1 MDILQEAQARL
12 ESFGVAVDGPAL
24 AFAAELVKEKIRN
37 FCNIDEVPDGL
48 FYTAVDMVCGEYLYQ
63 MQNLGK
69 LDAET
74 FPVDAAIKSISEG
87 DVSVSF
93 MDNASASDRLTALIQ
108 TLRGTD
114 QDLMAYRR
122 LKW

>member
-24 AFAAELVKEKIRN
+24 AFIVELVKEKIRN
-37 FCNIDEVPDGL
+37 FCNIDEVPEDL

-69 LDAET
+69 LDAEI

-114 QDLMAYRR
+114 RDLMAYRR

>member
-12 ESFGVAVDGPAL
+12 ESFGVAVDGPAI
-24 AFAAELVKEKIRN
+24 AFIVELVKEKIRN
-37 FCNIDEVPDGL
+37 FCNIDEVPEDL

-69 LDAET
+69 LDAEI

-87 DVSVSF
+87 DVKVSF
-93 MDNASASDRLTALIQ
+93 MDNASASDRLTTLIQ